1 MEARNSI
8 PPFSNTARAE
18 AAQGVSFHH
27 HDRGRNSGL
36 GLKPRTLT
44 IQEPLDSGQGQCYQ
58 LGLLIENVL
67 LLWRRPIF
75 PPLAPSM
82 EVKPSSQVSSPPL
95 SLLPFCI
102 LGPRPGWLQP
112 TLLGH
117 THLWEQGWALPG
129 CVSLPARLRHSFWS
143 RHPIQPIARW
153 SSPLGRPPI
162 PELASTESA
171 SDQCKG
177 GACQLRVSIFC
188 RCACCQH
195 TWLSLRSWRTPAGD
209 SRT

>member
-1 MEARNSI
+1 MEERGCSPHSSSGLCGMEARNSI

-18 AAQGVSFHH
+18 AAQGTSFHH
-27 HDRGRNSGL
+27 HGRGRNSGL

-95 SLLPFCI
+95 FAPALLHPGAEAWMAPTYFTGPHPPLGAG
-102 LGPRPGWLQP
+102 LGPAWVCFPASK
-112 TLLGH
+112 TL
-117 THLWEQGWALPG
+117 P
-129 CVSLPARLRHSFWS
+129 
-143 RHPIQPIARW
+143 
-153 SSPLGRPPI
+153 
-162 PELASTESA
+162 
-171 SDQCKG
+171 
-177 GACQLRVSIFC
+177 
-188 RCACCQH
+188 
-195 TWLSLRSWRTPAGD
+195 
-209 SRT
+209 